1 MSKIIKQDSNGVK
14 PLLAVGEFGYDNY
27 PEGGDIGRVYV
38 GNGSEN
44 IPQAKKAEVVTV
56 DGKVDT
62 HVARIDNPHSVTKA
76 QVGLGSVDNTSDAN
90 KPISTYTQNAL
101 DLKQNVLVSGSN
113 IKTIEGQS
121 IVGSG
126 NIDLTKTD
134 VGLSNV
140 DNTADS
146 AKVVASAGKWTT
158 ARTLSLTGGITGS
171 VSIDGSGNASIV
183 TTVAANSVALG
194 TDTTGNYV
202 AGTTAGAGV
211 TVSGTPG
218 EGWSPT
224 IALTDVGTVG
234 TYTKV
239 TTNSK
244 GQITVGGTLVAED
257 IPNLDTSKITTGT
270 LPVDRGG
277 TGVTT
282 VTGTGSVVLNTS
294 PALVTPNIG
303 IAIGTSFNSITGLAS
318 VNPIIAGTASVG
330 TSTLAARQ
338 DHVHPV
344 QTTISGNAGTAT
356 KLATARTINGVS
368 FDGSA
373 NITVVDS
380 TKAPLASPIFT
391 GTPIAPTAAADTST
405 TQLATTAFAIPR
417 VTGVDNAIVRFDG
430 TTGKVQTSN
439 VTIDDN
445 GNIGIGGVTT
455 TNDLIV
461 GNLGGTN
468 GHISLRRA
476 SDGIQVGS
484 LTVDVTN
491 SKIDLQSGYGTLS
504 LSTGSTERMR
514 IDSAGNVLI
523 RQTGGTSHAI
533 SGNNYDTGLPII
545 QFGGDGTTNA
555 VAIFAINNSAWTA
568 SNAAATAIRVG
579 DSTTGRSISTA
590 GTINASGA
598 DYAEY
603 EYSND
608 ITIAKG
614 QIVGFKAD
622 GTLTDKYAEAV
633 RFAIKSTNPSIVGG
647 DVWGAEDVVG
657 KRPEQP
663 VRKLDKT
670 EQVQVEESEEF
681 ETVVIEVGDTDA
693 EWEAIE
699 AKYKAE
705 LADFEAIL
713 EAERQKVDRIAYAG
727 KVPVNV
733 YGATAGQ
740 YIVAIEKDGGIDGL
754 AVNKADMTFAQ
765 YQDTVGRVNKILDD
779 GRAEVAV
786 IIH

>member
-62 HVARIDNPHSVTKA
+62 HVARIDNPHGVTKA

-158 ARTLSLTGGITGS
+158 ARMLSLTGGITGS

-318 VNPIIAGTASVG
+318 VAPLVAGTAAVG
-330 TSTLAARQ
+330 TSTLTARQ

-380 TKAPLASPIFT
+380 TKAPLASPTFT

-439 VTIDDN
+439 IAIDDSGNLNITGTSARITGDFSNATVANRVAFQTNTLN
-445 GNIGIGGVTT
+445 GNTIITVYPNGTSQISLINTYSTPDPMNSSIAQIGIVGGESFRIQSSAIGTGVYLPISFSAGGV
-455 TNDLIV
+455 
-461 GNLGGTN
+461 
-468 GHISLRRA
+468 
-476 SDGIQVGS
+476 
-484 LTVDVTN
+484 
-491 SKIDLQSGYGTLS
+491 
-504 LSTGSTERMR
+504 ERMR
-514 IDSAGNVLI
+514 IDTNGNVLV
-523 RQTGGTSHAI
+523 TGAGTLGYGTGSGGTVTQLTSKSTAVTLNKPTGTIIMNNAALAAGASVYFQFNCNLATIYDALYVEIAYPGSSFGNYRVETIGAPSNGAFYIKVTNVSGSSLSEAI
-533 SGNNYDTGLPII
+533 SITFILLKG
-545 QFGGDGTTNA
+545 A
-555 VAIFAINNSAWTA
+555 VS
-568 SNAAATAIRVG
+568 
-579 DSTTGRSISTA
+579 
-590 GTINASGA
+590 
-598 DYAEY
+598 
-603 EYSND
+603 
-608 ITIAKG
+608 
-614 QIVGFKAD
+614 
-622 GTLTDKYAEAV
+622 
-633 RFAIKSTNPSIVGG
+633 
-647 DVWGAEDVVG
+647 
-657 KRPEQP
+657 
-663 VRKLDKT
+663 
-670 EQVQVEESEEF
+670 
-681 ETVVIEVGDTDA
+681 
-693 EWEAIE
+693 
-699 AKYKAE
+699 
-705 LADFEAIL
+705 
-713 EAERQKVDRIAYAG
+713 
-727 KVPVNV
+727 
-733 YGATAGQ
+733 
-740 YIVAIEKDGGIDGL
+740 
-754 AVNKADMTFAQ
+754 
-765 YQDTVGRVNKILDD
+765 
-779 GRAEVAV
+779 
-786 IIH
+786 

>member
-126 NIDLTKTD
+126 NIDLTKID

-356 KLATARTINGVS
+356 KLATAITINGVS

-430 TTGKVQTSN
+430 ITGKVQTSN

-445 GNIGIGGVTT
+445 GNIGIGDPSPQYKLSIFQSIALPSTAGSKITSFSKYTDV
-455 TNDLIV
+455 V
-461 GNLGGTN
+461 GNSSYLRFDTVRITAGNSHYTSEERIQKVIDDTEMGYVAFGVDTVKFGNNGG
-468 GHISLRRA
+468 
-476 SDGIQVGS
+476 
-484 LTVDVTN
+484 
-491 SKIDLQSGYGTLS
+491 
-504 LSTGSTERMR
+504 ERMR
-514 IDSAGNVLI
+514 IDGQGNLLLASGTGGLGYGTGSGGTVTQLTSKTTAVTLNKPSGQIIMNNATLIAATEVAFYFNNSLLTPGDTIEINCGNVGY
-523 RQTGGTSHAI
+523 R
-533 SGNNYDTGLPII
+533 
-545 QFGGDGTTNA
+545 
-555 VAIFAINNSAWTA
+555 VSACSIA
-568 SNAAATAIRVG
+568 
-579 DSTTGRSISTA
+579 TGRCTILLENRTA
-590 GTINASGA
+590 GSLSEVVTLNYTITKGA
-598 DYAEY
+598 
-603 EYSND
+603 
-608 ITIAKG
+608 IA
-614 QIVGFKAD
+614 
-622 GTLTDKYAEAV
+622 
-633 RFAIKSTNPSIVGG
+633 
-647 DVWGAEDVVG
+647 
-657 KRPEQP
+657 
-663 VRKLDKT
+663 
-670 EQVQVEESEEF
+670 
-681 ETVVIEVGDTDA
+681 
-693 EWEAIE
+693 
-699 AKYKAE
+699 
-705 LADFEAIL
+705 
-713 EAERQKVDRIAYAG
+713 
-727 KVPVNV
+727 
-733 YGATAGQ
+733 
-740 YIVAIEKDGGIDGL
+740 
-754 AVNKADMTFAQ
+754 
-765 YQDTVGRVNKILDD
+765 
-779 GRAEVAV
+779 
-786 IIH
+786 